1 MSETQCIFILS
12 LKERRKMIATAL
24 ALQNATQEAVHDD
37 MIMSMASELYHNRD
51 TDSETFAKML
61 FQYSAMLSSMTT
73 TLVTNAL
80 LTESQLNDLLDTI
93 KEMESMGKD
102 VE

>member
-1 MSETQCIFILS
+1 
-12 LKERRKMIATAL
+12 MIATAIK
-24 ALQNATQEAVHDD
+24 LQEATQEAVHDD
-37 MIMSMASELYHNRD
+37 MVMAMASNLLHNRD
-51 TDSETFAKML
+51 TDSETFAKMI

-80 LTESQLNDLLDTI
+80 LTESQLHDLLDTI

-102 VE
+102 ITDGD

>member
-1 MSETQCIFILS
+1 
-12 LKERRKMIATAL
+12 MIATAI
-24 ALQNATQEAVHDD
+24 ALQNATQEAVHDE
-37 MIMSMASELYHNRD
+37 MVMAMASDLYHNRD
-51 TDSETFAKML
+51 TDSDTFAKML

-80 LTESQLNDLLDTI
+80 LTESQLHDLLDTI

-102 VE
+102 LDNGND